1 MLYRERA
8 ENNQATKCICAFLGK
23 KKVKKYS
30 AINATLK

>member
-23 KKVKKYS
+23 KKSKKVQCH
-30 AINATLK
+30 

>member
-23 KKVKKYS
+23 KKKSKKVQCH
-30 AINATLK
+30 